1 MKSLQTWLF
10 LAAAL
15 GLAPAAAADDG
26 SADGRFQ
33 AAGELR
39 TVADG
44 MAVRDG
50 RNVRIVF
57 SDQAFDR
64 VAFAADGKYDLWDF
78 MDHPGNSLQ
87 LTVDPEGGFLWSW
100 SVLSGGSTISG
111 SSNDGLSLEDAG
123 TDRIKGRW
131 QDEAGHAVRF
141 DLPVLPQDVPRA
153 GQPLAADG
161 GEPGA
166 AFRAMLEAIH
176 GDDIEGM
183 INHSARDQAEQL
195 RAAVA
200 SGEAAQVL
208 QMARAFTPGVDGL
221 AIQGG
226 TVDGDR
232 AWVEFT
238 GRDATGPIRGTAAM
252 LKIDGSWRMDA
263 INSSSSGD

>member
-87 LTVDPEGGFLWSW
+87 LTVDPEGGSC
-100 SVLSGGSTISG
+100 G
-111 SSNDGLSLEDAG
+111 
-123 TDRIKGRW
+123 
-131 QDEAGHAVRF
+131 
-141 DLPVLPQDVPRA
+141 
-153 GQPLAADG
+153 
-161 GEPGA
+161 PGA
-166 AFRAMLEAIH
+166 SCPAA
-176 GDDIEGM
+176 
-183 INHSARDQAEQL
+183 ARSP
-195 RAAVA
+195 AAA
-200 SGEAAQVL
+200 
-208 QMARAFTPGVDGL
+208 T
-221 AIQGG
+221 
-226 TVDGDR
+226 TV
-232 AWVEFT
+232 
-238 GRDATGPIRGTAAM
+238 
-252 LKIDGSWRMDA
+252 
-263 INSSSSGD
+263 

>member
-1 MKSLQTWLF
+1 MNTLATCIA
-10 LAAAL
+10 LAASVLLAHTAL
-15 GLAPAAAADDG
+15 ADDG
-26 SADGRFQ
+26 SASGRFQ

-100 SVLSGGSTISG
+100 STMSGGSTISG
-111 SSNDGLSLEDAG
+111 SSNDGLSLENAG
-123 TDRIKGRW
+123 ADRIKGRW
-131 QDEAGHAVRF
+131 QDEGGHAVQF
-141 DLPVLPQDVPRA
+141 DLPVLPQEVPRA

-176 GDDIEGM
+176 GGDIEGM
-183 INHSARDQAEQL
+183 INYSARDQAEQL

-208 QMARAFTPGVDGL
+208 EMAKAFTPGVDGL

-226 TVDGDR
+226 TVDGER

-238 GRDATGPIRGTAAM
+238 GRDATGAIRGTAVM
-252 LKIDGSWRMDA
+252 LRIDERWRMDA
-263 INSSSSGD
+263 INTTSTSD

>member
-1 MKSLQTWLF
+1 MKPLQTWML

-15 GLAPAAAADDG
+15 CLAPFAAADDG

-39 TVADG
+39 SVVDG

-50 RNVRIVF
+50 RNVLVVVT
-57 SDQAFDR
+57 DQAFDR
-64 VAFAADGKYDLWDF
+64 VAFGADGKYDSWDF
-78 MDHPGNSLQ
+78 LDHPGNSLK
-87 LTVDPEGGFLWSW
+87 LTVDSEGGFLWSW
-100 SVLSGGSTISG
+100 STLSGGSSVSG
-111 SSNDGLSLEDAG
+111 GGGEGLALEPTGA
-123 TDRIKGRW
+123 DRIRGRW
-131 QDEAGHAVRF
+131 QDDAGHAVRF
-141 DLPVLPQDVPRA
+141 DLPVLAREAPRA

-183 INHSARDQAEQL
+183 ISRSARDQAEQL

-208 QMARAFTPGVDGL
+208 EMAKAFSPAVDGL

-238 GRDATGPIRGTAAM
+238 GRDATGPIRGTAVM
-252 LKIDGSWRMDA
+252 LRIDDSWRMDA
-263 INSSSSGD
+263 INSSSGD